1 MLGLG
6 ETDEEVVQ
14 ALTDIRAANVDVVTP
29 GQYMRPTKN
38 HLPVQPLSPR
48 GSSCAT
54 ATSAWR
60 WAFRSRLRPAGA
72 LSYRAERVLEHNN
85 AGLDLNVLQ
94 GLRDS
99 ATSAMRC

>member
-1 MLGLG
+1 M
-6 ETDEEVVQ
+6 VQ
-14 ALTDIRAANVDVVTP
+14 ALTDIRAANVDVVTF

-38 HLPVQPLSPR
+38 HLPVQRFVTPEEFLRYRDIGMEMGFLEHVSGPLV
-48 GSSCAT
+48 
-54 ATSAWR
+54 
-60 WAFRSRLRPAGA
+60 RS
-72 LSYRAERVLEHNN
+72 SYRAERVLEHNN